1 MLQELHVRDLALVDT
16 ACVRFGPGLNL
27 LTGETGSGKS
37 LIVDALGLSMGARA
51 STDQVRHGAD
61 RARSEALFEVASLP
75 GALRALEAMGH
86 ERGEGLVLARE
97 VGRRGGARLNGRPA
111 TPGQLRELGRLLV
124 GIHGQH
130 DHRLL
135 MDPEAQTLLLDT
147 FAGALPAREAVSVAH
162 SSWAGATARLA
173 DLLRTQARGQ
183 REEEYLRW
191 QLEELRAAGLRPGE
205 DDELAAE
212 RAVARNAARLTE
224 LIGAAVDI
232 LRGED
237 GPGAQAPRAGLGVTA
252 AAGSVR
258 AGAELDARLGGIA
271 DRLEALDAELADAGA
286 ELRRYLDAVDADPAR
301 LEALEVRLSV
311 LEQVKRKYGGTI
323 EAAIAERDRL
333 EGQVGETAD
342 LAAALEDARLDVDC
356 ARAALEAAAAELSSL
371 RADASVRLSRAV
383 TSELAGLRLEGAL
396 FEARLSPRPEIGPD
410 GAEEVEMRFSANPG
424 EAPAPLARVASGG
437 ELSRVMLAIRTAGA
451 ESERLPTLVFDEVDA
466 GIGGEAAVQVGL
478 RLKALG
484 SRRQVLVV
492 THLAQIACFADHHLV
507 VEKAPGPGGRVVVR
521 VRELETAEERAR
533 ELARMMSGTITEKA
547 LARARELL
555 EEALGDAT
563 LRAAS

>member
-37 LIVDALGLSMGARA
+37 LIVDALGLSLGARA
-51 STDQVRHGAD
+51 STDQVRQGAD
-61 RARSEALFEVASLP
+61 RARAEAVFDVSAVP
-75 GALRALEAMGH
+75 AAIHAAEAMGH
-86 ERGEGLVLARE
+86 EPGESLVMARE
-97 VGRRGGARLNGRPA
+97 IGRRGGARLNGRPA
-111 TPGQLRELGRLLV
+111 APGQLRDLGRTLV

-147 FAGALPAREAVSVAH
+147 FAGALPARDGVAAAH
-162 SSWAGATARLA
+162 AGWSAAAARLA
-173 DLLRTQARGQ
+173 NLERVQARGQ

-191 QLEELRAAGLRPGE
+191 QLEELRAAGLQPGE

-224 LIGAAVDI
+224 LVGSSVEIVRSD
-232 LRGED
+232 D
-237 GPGAQAPRAGLGVTA
+237 GLPA
-252 AAGSVR
+252 AAGSIR
-258 AGAELDARLGGIA
+258 AAAELDVRLGPVA
-271 DRLEALDAELADAGA
+271 DRLEALDAELADAAA
-286 ELRRYLDAVDADPAR
+286 ELRRYVDALDADPGR
-301 LEALEVRLSV
+301 LEAIEARLAV
-311 LEQVKRKYGGTI
+311 LEQIKRKYGGSL

-333 EGQVGETAD
+333 EAQVGQAAD
-342 LAAALEDARLDVDC
+342 LGAALEAAQAEVALARGG
-356 ARAALEAAAAELSSL
+356 LEAAAAELSSL
-371 RADASVRLSRAV
+371 RADAAVRLSRAV
-383 TSELAGLRLEGAL
+383 TGELAGLRLEGAL
-396 FEARLSPRPEIGPD
+396 FEARLVPRPEVGAD

-478 RLKALG
+478 RLRALG
-484 SRRQVLVV
+484 ASRQVLVV

-507 VEKAPGPGGRVVVR
+507 VEKARGAGGRAVVR
-521 VRELETAEERAR
+521 VRELATAEERAR

-547 LARARELL
+547 LARATELL
-555 EEALGDAT
+555 EEARGGLV
-563 LRAAS
+563 RAGRRSVAAR

>member
-37 LIVDALGLSMGARA
+37 LIVDALGLSLGARA

-61 RARSEALFEVASLP
+61 RARTEALFDVGSLP

-86 ERGEGLVLARE
+86 DRGESLVLARE
-97 VGRRGGARLNGRPA
+97 IGRRSAARLNGRPA
-111 TPGQLRELGRLLV
+111 TPGQLRDLGRYLV

-130 DHRLL
+130 DQRLL
-135 MDPEAQTLLLDT
+135 MDPEAQTHLLDT
-147 FAGALPAREAVSVAH
+147 FAGALAARETVAAAH
-162 SSWAGATARLA
+162 AGWTAATARLA
-173 DLLRTQARGQ
+173 DLTRMQARGQ

-191 QLEELRAAGLRPGE
+191 QLEELRGAALRPGE
-205 DDELAAE
+205 DAELAAE
-212 RAVARNAARLTE
+212 RAGARHAARLTE
-224 LIGAAVDI
+224 LIGSAVEV

-237 GPGAQAPRAGLGVTA
+237 GLPA
-252 AAGSVR
+252 AAGGVR
-258 AGAELDARLGGIA
+258 AAAELDARLVEIA
-271 DRLEALDAELADAGA
+271 GRLEALDAELADAGA
-286 ELRRYLDAVDADPAR
+286 ELRRYLEALDADPAR
-301 LEALEVRLSV
+301 LEAIEARLAV
-311 LEQVKRKYGGTI
+311 LDQVKRKYGGTV

-333 EGQVGETAD
+333 EGQVGEAAD
-342 LAAALEDARLDVDC
+342 LGAALEDAQLDVDC
-356 ARAALEAAAAELSSL
+356 ARAALEAAAAELTSL
-371 RADASVRLSRAV
+371 RADASVRFSRAV
-383 TSELAGLRLEGAL
+383 TAELTGLRLEGAL
-396 FEARLSPRPEIGPD
+396 LEARLSPHPEIGAD

-451 ESERLPTLVFDEVDA
+451 EVERLPTLVFDEVDA

-484 SRRQVLVV
+484 ARRQVLVV
-492 THLAQIACFADHHLV
+492 THLAQVACFADHHFV
-507 VEKAPGPGGRVVVR
+507 VEKAPGQGGRVVVG
-521 VRELETAEERAR
+521 VRELATEEERAR

-555 EEALGDAT
+555 EEARGRRA
-563 LRAAS
+563 LRKAS